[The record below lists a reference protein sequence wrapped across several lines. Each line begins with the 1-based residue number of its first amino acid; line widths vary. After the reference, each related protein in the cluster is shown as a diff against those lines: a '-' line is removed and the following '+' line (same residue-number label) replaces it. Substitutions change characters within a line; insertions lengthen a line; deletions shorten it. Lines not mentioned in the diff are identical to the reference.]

1 MALNGIQIFKLTP
14 KKNCKECGCP
24 TCMAFSMKVAQGAMQ
39 IEQCPH
45 MSEDALASL
54 SEATAPPMKT
64 IKIGTGAEEHSLGGE
79 TVLFRHEK
87 TFVSK
92 PRYAVALCTCMDDAT
107 VEAKLAEIPKVDYDR
122 IGERMYAELVYVNCG
137 EGADAAKYTALVE
150 KAAGLGR
157 TLVLECKDP
166 EIAKAALAVCKDSK
180 PVLNGADAS
189 NYEAMNA
196 VATEAGV
203 VLGVSGKD
211 LKILA
216 LEATEIYMAG
226 KLESIEF
233 VYEKYEKL
241 GNKNL
246 VLDTTGA
253 DIKETFANTV
263 QVRRAALK
271 DQDRT
276 FGYPSIVNLV
286 KIAKGDLHL
295 QAALASM
302 FTMKYGSI
310 IVMEQMTYAE
320 ALPLYGLRQ
329 NVFTDPQKPMKVE
342 PGIYPLNGADENA
355 VVVTTVDFALTYFV
369 VSGELERSGVP
380 LNLVINDAGGLSVLT
395 SWAAG
400 KFSGNSISAYIKE
413 NVEPKVKSR
422 KLIIPG
428 KVAVLKGDLEA
439 KLPGWEIIV
448 GPREAVQLVKFLKD
462 MQADGQI

>member
-24 TCMAFSMKVAQGAMQ
+24 TCMAFSMKVAQGAMD
-39 IEQCPH
+39 ISACPH

-64 IKIGTGAEEHSLGGE
+64 IKIGAGEEEFTLGGE

-92 PRYAVALCTCMDDAT
+92 PRYAVSLCTDMDDAA

-137 EGADAAKYTALVE
+137 EGADAAKYTELVK

-157 TLVLECKDP
+157 TLVLGCTDV
-166 EIAKAALAVCKDSK
+166 EIAKAALEVCKDTK
-180 PVLNGADAS
+180 PVLNGANAS

-211 LKILA
+211 LNELYDTTAA
-216 LEATEIYMAG
+216 L
-226 KLESIEF
+226 
-233 VYEKYEKL
+233 EKL

-246 VLDTTGA
+246 VLDVTGA
-253 DIKETFANTV
+253 DIKETFANAV

-276 FGYPSIVNLV
+276 FGYPSIVNTV
-286 KIAKGDLHL
+286 KVAKGDAHL
-295 QAALASM
+295 QAALAAV

-310 IVMEQMTYAE
+310 IVMEQITYA
-320 ALPLYGLRQ
+320 
-329 NVFTDPQKPMKVE
+329 
-342 PGIYPLNGADENA
+342 
-355 VVVTTVDFALTYFV
+355 
-369 VSGELERSGVP
+369 
-380 LNLVINDAGGLSVLT
+380 
-395 SWAAG
+395 
-400 KFSGNSISAYIKE
+400 
-413 NVEPKVKSR
+413 
-422 KLIIPG
+422 
-428 KVAVLKGDLEA
+428 
-439 KLPGWEIIV
+439 
-448 GPREAVQLVKFLKD
+448 
-462 MQADGQI
+462 

>member
-1 MALNGIQIFKLTP
+1 MGLSGIQIFKMTP

-24 TCMAFSMKVAQGAMQ
+24 TCMAFSMKVAQGAMD
-39 IEQCPH
+39 ISQCPH
-45 MSEDALASL
+45 MSEDALAQL

-64 IKIGTGAEEHSLGGE
+64 VKIGAGENEFSLGGE

-87 TFVSK
+87 TYVSK
-92 PRYAVALCTCMDDAT
+92 TRYAVSLCSCMDDAAID
-107 VEAKLAEIPKVDYDR
+107 AKLAEIPKVDYER
-122 IGERMYAELVYVNCG
+122 IGKRMFAELVYVNYA
-137 EGADAAKYTALVE
+137 ADTDKDRYVEIVKKAVALNITLI
-150 KAAGLGR
+150 LG
-157 TLVLECKDP
+157 CKDVELP
-166 EIAKAALAVCKDSK
+166 KAALEVCKEAK

-189 NYEAMNA
+189 NYAEMSA

-211 LKILA
+211 LNELYDTTAA
-216 LEATEIYMAG
+216 L
-226 KLESIEF
+226 
-233 VYEKYEKL
+233 EKL

-329 NVFTDPQKPMKVE
+329 NVYTDPQKPMKVE

-400 KFSGNSISAYIKE
+400 KFSGNSISSYIKE

-462 MQADGQI
+462 LQADGQI

>member
-1 MALNGIQIFKLTP
+1 MALKGLDIFKLSP
-14 KKNCKECGCP
+14 KKNCKECGSP
-24 TCMAFSMKVAQGAMQ
+24 TCMAFCMKVAQGAAD
-39 IEQCPH
+39 ISACPYF
-45 MSEDALASL
+45 SEDAKAQL
-54 SEATAPPMKT
+54 SEATAPPMKS
-64 IKIGTGAEEHSLGGE
+64 IKIGTGAEEMVLGGE
-79 TVLFRHEK
+79 TVMERHEK
-87 TFVSK
+87 TFVNK
-92 PRYAVALCTCMDDAT
+92 TRYADSLCNCMDEAT
-107 VEAKLAEIPKVDYDR
+107 IEAKLAEVPKVDYDR
-122 IGERMYAELVYVNCG
+122 IGERMYAELIYVNYSA
-137 EGADAAKYTALVE
+137 EGSYDYVELVK
-150 KAAGLGR
+150 KAAALGR
-157 TLVLECKDP
+157 TLVLGCTDVEV
-166 EIAKAALAVCKDSK
+166 AKAALAVCKDSK
-180 PVLNGADAS
+180 PVLNGATPA
-189 NYEAMNA
+189 NYAEMNA

-211 LKILA
+211 LNELYDTTAA
-216 LEATEIYMAG
+216 L
-226 KLESIEF
+226 
-233 VYEKYEKL
+233 EKL

-329 NVFTDPQKPMKVE
+329 NVYTDPQKPMKVE

>member
-1 MALNGIQIFKLTP
+1 MALSGIQIFKMTP

-24 TCMAFSMKVAQGAMQ
+24 TCMAFSMKVAQGAMD
-39 IEQCPH
+39 ISACPY
-45 MSEDALASL
+45 MSDDAMAQL

-64 IKIGTGAEEHSLGGE
+64 IKVGTGDSEYTLGGE
-79 TVLFRHEK
+79 TVLYRHEK

-92 PRYAVALCTCMDDAT
+92 TRYAVSLCSCMSDEEID
-107 VEAKLAEIPKVDYDR
+107 AKLEEDKKVDYDR
-122 IGERMYAELVYVNCG
+122 IGERMCAEMLYVNYAGNGVDKYVSLVTKAAATGKVLVLGC
-137 EGADAAKYTALVE
+137 EDADAAK
-150 KAAGLGR
+150 
-157 TLVLECKDP
+157 
-166 EIAKAALAVCKDSK
+166 AALEVCKAGK
-180 PVLNGADAS
+180 PILNGADAS

-196 VATEAGV
+196 VATAAGV
-203 VLGVSGKD
+203 VLGVSGAD
-211 LKILA
+211 INELYDTTAAI
-216 LEATEIYMAG
+216 
-226 KLESIEF
+226 
-233 VYEKYEKL
+233 EKL
-241 GNKNL
+241 GYKDL
-246 VLDTTGA
+246 VLNTTGA
-253 DIKETFANTV
+253 TIKETFSTTV
-263 QVRRAALK
+263 QVRRACLAK
-271 DQDRT
+271 NPDRT
-276 FGYPSIVNLV
+276 FGYPSIVNLC
-286 KIAKGDLHL
+286 KIAPNDEPM
-295 QAALASM
+295 QISLASV
-302 FTMKYGSI
+302 FVLKYGSI
-310 IVMEQMTYAE
+310 VVMDTMNYAR

-342 PGIYPLNGADENA
+342 PGIYALNGGDENS
-355 VVVTTVDFALTYFV
+355 VCLTTVDFALTYFV